1 MTPRD
6 NTHQSPKKAAAKSKS
21 GHGYVGVIGAPDLS
35 TVKFQSTKAV
45 GTTFGVLL
53 GYSFNDRWAIESGVY
68 LDQKKYYTS
77 GEYFNEKG
85 VSVPYGST
93 LLNVDGTCHMW
104 EIPLN
109 IRYNFSKSER
119 MKWFAT
125 AGLSTYLMSS
135 EYYDYNSETRSG
147 GVGGGSWNIE
157 KPSQYWFSIVN
168 VSAGFEQHI
177 GKIGNLR
184 IEPYL
189 RLPLSGIGTGR
200 LPIMSAGLNIGI
212 THQLW

>member
-1 MTPRD
+1 
-6 NTHQSPKKAAAKSKS
+6 
-21 GHGYVGVIGAPDLS
+21 
-35 TVKFQSTKAV
+35 
-45 GTTFGVLL
+45 
-53 GYSFNDRWAIESGVY
+53 
-68 LDQKKYYTS
+68 
-77 GEYFNEKG
+77 
-85 VSVPYGST
+85 
-93 LLNVDGTCHMW
+93 MW

-125 AGLSTYLMSS
+125 AGLSTYLMSR
-135 EYYDYNSETRSG
+135 EYYDFNETG
-147 GVGGGSWNIE
+147 GGALWGGSWDIR
-157 KPSQYWFSIVN
+157 KPSQNWFSIVN
-168 VSAGFEQHI
+168 ISAGFEQHI